1 MTFTAG
7 MNLMPLWRNQILELA
22 KLVNS
27 TYIRI
32 DHVHKVREH
41 IDNMLFVLISN
52 TDEKLPVQNP
62 PPAYS
67 AELAAAIL
75 QQRSGND
82 NGNSN
87 GRDQGSFSRADGSRG
102 RGSAHSEVE
111 VAEAMGAVVAEEV
124 FEVVVVKGL
133 RQQEDGER
141 TDSRM
146 HSLLSTMTTKKEPR
160 RR

>member
-1 MTFTAG
+1 MTTAIATVEIKAASLVPMEAEG
-7 MNLMPLWRNQILELA
+7 VGPLT
-22 KLVNS
+22 V
-27 TYIRI
+27 
-32 DHVHKVREH
+32 
-41 IDNMLFVLISN
+41 
-52 TDEKLPVQNP
+52 
-62 PPAYS
+62 
-67 AELAAAIL
+67 
-75 QQRSGND
+75 
-82 NGNSN
+82 
-87 GRDQGSFSRADGSRG
+87 
-102 RGSAHSEVE
+102 EVE